1 MVARIRSGKSLKGAI
16 NYNEHKV
23 KEGKADLI
31 MAKGYSKD
39 IGQLKFNDKLNRL
52 QKLADLNTRA
62 STHCL
67 HVSLNFDVTENLS
80 ASTLQQIASVY
91 MEKIG
96 FGNQPFLVYQH
107 HDAAHQHVHIISTN
121 IQKDGKRISMHN
133 LGRVQSE
140 KGRKEI
146 EISFGLEKAGDRQ
159 QKQLQPLKPINLQ
172 KAVYGKMETK
182 RAISNIV
189 TSVVSQYK
197 YDSLPELNAIL
208 KQYNV
213 IADRGGEDTR
223 MFEKKGLQY
232 CLLDE
237 NGNKIGIPI
246 KASSIYG
253 KPILSLLESK
263 YGANKQVRQAYK
275 EILKT
280 TIDKVLADHPDKQNF
295 ISDLSSQ
302 GIDVVCRTNEQGFLY
317 GITYVDHNSKSV
329 FNGSE
334 LGKQYSAATIQQRLQ
349 SQPEHPEKK
358 RSSPV
363 GGQPA
368 AFKSTHSEI
377 ISQRPT
383 DNADLLQ
390 AITGSTDPY
399 NYLPYEL
406 KKKRKRKK
414 RKLGLS

>member
-23 KEGKADLI
+23 KESKGELI
-31 MAKGYSKD
+31 LAKGYTKNID
-39 IGQLKFNDKLNRL
+39 QLKFNDKLNRL

-67 HVSLNFDVTENLS
+67 HVSLNFDVTENIS
-80 ASTLQQIASVY
+80 QEKLQQIAMTY

-107 HDAAHQHVHIISTN
+107 HDAAHQHVHIVSTN
-121 IQKDGKRISMHN
+121 IQKDGNRISMHN

-140 KGRKEI
+140 KARKEI
-146 EISFGLEKAGDRQ
+146 EISFGLVKAGDRQ

-189 TSVVSQYK
+189 SGVVSQYK
-197 YDSLPELNAIL
+197 YASLPELNAIL

-213 IADRGGEDTR
+213 IADRGKEDTR

-246 KASSIYG
+246 KASSVYG
-253 KPILSLLESK
+253 
-263 YGANKQVRQAYK
+263 R
-275 EILKT
+275 
-280 TIDKVLADHPDKQNF
+280 
-295 ISDLSSQ
+295 
-302 GIDVVCRTNEQGFLY
+302 
-317 GITYVDHNSKSV
+317 
-329 FNGSE
+329 
-334 LGKQYSAATIQQRLQ
+334 
-349 SQPEHPEKK
+349 
-358 RSSPV
+358 
-363 GGQPA
+363 
-368 AFKSTHSEI
+368 
-377 ISQRPT
+377 
-383 DNADLLQ
+383 
-390 AITGSTDPY
+390 
-399 NYLPYEL
+399 
-406 KKKRKRKK
+406 
-414 RKLGLS
+414 